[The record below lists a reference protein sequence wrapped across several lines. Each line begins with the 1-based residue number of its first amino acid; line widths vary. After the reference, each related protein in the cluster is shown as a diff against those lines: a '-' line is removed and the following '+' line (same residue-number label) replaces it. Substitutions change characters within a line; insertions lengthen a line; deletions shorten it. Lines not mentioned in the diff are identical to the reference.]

1 MEINAGGIVFLALAW
16 GCVITLTIYCF
27 SKVISSERKEKN

>member
-1 MEINAGGIVFLALAW
+1 MELNASGIVFLGLAW